1 VKTPE
6 AHVQDEDEDQGN
18 EDDKDNEITDQAR
31 ELRRLE
37 QYQQYIIRL

>member
-37 QYQQYIIRL
+37 QYQ